1 MNQSPVSDYDY
12 IVIGA
17 GSAGCVL
24 ANRLSED
31 PARSVLLL
39 EAGKDDRSLFIRM
52 PTALSIPMNTPRFSW
67 GYWGEPEPGLDGR
80 RMDCARG
87 KVLGGSSAINGMVY
101 VRGHADDL
109 INGLRQGPPA
119 GATPTA
125 CLTLSAQSVGWV
137 EKMPTGAVRGR
148 SIPVTETI

>member
-1 MNQSPVSDYDY
+1 MSDYDY

-31 PARSVLLL
+31 PAHSVLLL

-67 GYWGEPEPGLDGR
+67 GYWGEARARAR
-80 RMDCARG
+80 RA
-87 KVLGGSSAINGMVY
+87 A
-101 VRGHADDL
+101 H
-109 INGLRQGPPA
+109 GLRSRQSA
-119 GATPTA
+119 GR
-125 CLTLSAQSVGWV
+125 LFSD
-137 EKMPTGAVRGR
+137 
-148 SIPVTETI
+148 